1 MVELKQ
7 LCASHYDCN
16 ERACAAMSQIEQ
28 QDKKK
33 VGLPVGTDQT
43 PTAKPV
49 ATKSPNRLQ
58 RFFKRLHFFA
68 PDGWLHKTL
77 EVARLQSAITDK
89 KRWIDEM
96 YRQLGER
103 IDLSDAL
110 PEDDELRSWRQS
122 VFAARRDVAFMRQR
136 IAEIDNPNITDYIHT
151 DTISGLVSG
160 GAVAGIS
167 DRNRRLDEANPATNK
182 INADAAV
189 SGVTG
194 TLSVTGD
201 ADATVVKASS
211 PSRSSYIELNS
222 AEKDPSNE
230 FSDEK

>member
-7 LCASHYDCN
+7 LCASHYDSN

-189 SGVTG
+189 PGVEG
-194 TLSVTGD
+194 TLSVTSD
-201 ADATVVKASS
+201 TDATVVKASS

-222 AEKDPSNE
+222 AEKDPPNE